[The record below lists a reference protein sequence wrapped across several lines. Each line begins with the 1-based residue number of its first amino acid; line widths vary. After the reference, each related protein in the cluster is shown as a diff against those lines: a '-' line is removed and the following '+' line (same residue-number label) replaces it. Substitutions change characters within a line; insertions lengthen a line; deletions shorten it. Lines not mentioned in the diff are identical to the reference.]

1 MDAGLR
7 LCPYGLQIDEQ
18 TSHSASRKGIVA
30 KQFPKGTAFGRVF
43 MAHAKR
49 RGGGV
54 YASTLS
60 RVGEKIPILVF
71 FLIFLLSGCSID
83 LLPPSPRVV
92 VRKMCTEHI
101 KCIKACSLARKV

>member
-7 LCPYGLQIDEQ
+7 LCPYGLQKDEQ

-71 FLIFLLSGCSID
+71 SYFLALSLLD
-83 LLPPSPRVV
+83 RPPSPRVV
-92 VRKMCTEHI
+92 ARKMCTEHI